1 MISKKSLTLLFL
13 SSFIFSS
20 LQAQEVFHE
29 VEIGK
34 KIEGEKSFSYFVD
47 ANWKLF
53 YTESGWNRLGINF
66 STRKDFSNNWS
77 LVGGLDNYYVSDQKT
92 ANYFELRPWIQIGL
106 KSKIGRNIY
115 FSQFL
120 KNEWRNYFYNQY
132 YNYENYHRL
141 RYRIHLEIQIPTAQK
156 EVNFSI
162 KPGIEWFYLNSP
174 STGERFANSREY
186 YLRFTKEKLN
196 SEINFGYKFESFY
209 KTYHPNALNANTLFL
224 EYKF

>member
-47 ANWKLF
+47 ANWRLF
-53 YTESGWNRLGINF
+53 YTESGWNRIGTNF
-66 STRKDFSNNWS
+66 SLRKDLPHNWS
-77 LVGGLDNYYVSDQKT
+77 LFAGIDNYFVSDAKT
-92 ANYFELRPWIQIGL
+92 ANYYELRPWVQVSL
-106 KSKIGRNIY
+106 KSKISNGIY
-115 FSQFL
+115 LTQFL
-120 KNEWRNYFYNQY
+120 KNEWRNYFYNRY
-132 YNYENYHRL
+132 YTYDNYHRL
-141 RYRIHLEIQIPTAQK
+141 RYRSHIEINLPSSK
-156 EVNFSI
+156 KDVNFSV
-162 KPGIEWFYLNSP
+162 KPGIEWFFLDNP

-186 YLRFTKEKLN
+186 YLRFSRETTSKELHY
-196 SEINFGYKFESFY
+196 GYKFETFY